1 MNSASGFTFPEK
13 MLEELNSGRLVR
25 VDRLP
30 GGKNNVLWSLL
41 FETGTRRVLKDYLR
55 INADSADRQAREWAY
70 LLELQARSIA
80 RVPAPIFRCDN
91 LGFSVFTHLKGVKI
105 SSLDITND
113 FIKLAAK
120 HIAEVALINV
130 GSNPF
135 AKGAYF
141 CINGHINDIERVFSF
156 RALSFARGDKQDMP
170 GMDQD
175 VYMAN
180 IDTSKRDFTKMI
192 EEFVS
197 LRIATICLLEDLTEE
212 QLTIFGTASGFPVS
226 VRALAAMTAGH
237 AQHHINII
245 KERYL

>member
-1 MNSASGFTFPEK
+1 M
-13 MLEELNSGRLVR
+13 
-25 VDRLP
+25 
-30 GGKNNVLWSLL
+30 
-41 FETGTRRVLKDYLR
+41 
-55 INADSADRQAREWAY
+55 
-70 LLELQARSIA
+70 
-80 RVPAPIFRCDN
+80 
-91 LGFSVFTHLKGVKI
+91 
-105 SSLDITND
+105 
-113 FIKLAAK
+113 IKLPLPNEYNEFYRGYIEAIEDEDVLVCLKKQLKSIPDLLWKIPEDKQEFAYADGK
-120 HIAEVALINV
+120 WTVKEVV
-130 GSNPF
+130 Q
-135 AKGAYF
+135 
-141 CINGHINDIERVFSF
+141 HINDIERVFSF